1 MLPPKYLM
9 ARPLCTIIVGAA
21 DGLLRDVK
29 RRLLHVQQLIL
40 PDTMSLS

>member
-1 MLPPKYLM
+1 MPPSKYLM

-21 DGLLRDVK
+21 DGSLRNIE
-29 RRLLHVQQLIL
+29 RWFFHLQQLIL